1 MLVNGGGP
9 HCIQVIF
16 AIIKCKT
23 VGKYIGVS
31 KSSGNDIL
39 VPHIKLDKSF
49 FLHRM
54 IEKKMLFLSMQFDHT
69 STNIILIEFH

>member
-1 MLVNGGGP
+1 MY
-9 HCIQVIF
+9 IQF
-16 AIIKCKT
+16 DKNLYKII
-23 VGKYIGVS
+23 YIGVS

-54 IEKKMLFLSMQFDHT
+54 IEKKMLYLSMLFDHY
-69 STNIILIEFH
+69 